1 MVTVGAMT
9 TSDTRRAV
17 RLTMLLFFAQ
27 PFAIGCWMAL
37 IPIVKEGLGLNEAQL
52 AIALMGLPAGIVP
65 TLPLA
70 GRVIGRYGPRRVCM
84 AALPAQALVLWIILL
99 AGGQTALFLAL
110 MLFGAVG
117 AFSQVGL
124 NTYAGRLEKERK
136 VGVMSRCH
144 GLWAIGVTVASAMAA
159 LASGL
164 PLLWI
169 PLLVSVPGM
178 IAGIFAAGALPRL
191 GADNAGSGP
200 GSRRILDLPPALI
213 LISLFALVV
222 AMTEGA
228 MSDWSAVY
236 MAQRLGGEATA
247 AGLAVS
253 VYAGALA
260 LGRLFGDAL
269 RARVGPV
276 FLARATIL
284 VAISG
289 VLLLV
294 APLPSLAGWLG
305 FALVGL
311 GVSVGYPL
319 GVTAVAALDDR
330 FEGPNIA
337 IMSMIALC
345 GFLVGPPMIGFLAE
359 AYSLRTGLAA
369 LLPLLVLSLWLAGFL
384 RPDSAPKS
392 ESEAVAGDESEPG

>member
-1 MVTVGAMT
+1 MT
-9 TSDTRRAV
+9 ASDTRRAV

-37 IPIVKEGLGLNEAQL
+37 IPVVKGALGLNEAQL
-52 AIALMGLPAGIVP
+52 AIALMGLPVGIVP
-65 TLPLA
+65 TLPVA
-70 GRVIGRYGPRRVCM
+70 GRAISRFGPRRVCM
-84 AALPAQALVLWIILL
+84 AALPVQALVLWLVLL
-99 AGGQTALFLAL
+99 AGSQTALFLAL

-124 NTYAGRLEKERK
+124 NTYAGRLEKERS

-144 GLWAIGVTVASAMAA
+144 GLWAIGVTAASAMTAMA
-159 LASGL
+159 TGL

-169 PLLVSVPGM
+169 PLVVAIPGM
-178 IAGIFAAGALPRL
+178 LAGVFAAFALPKL
-191 GADNAGSGP
+191 GADSVRSGP
-200 GSRRILDLPPALI
+200 GSRRLSDLPRALI

-236 MAQRLGGEATA
+236 MAQRMGGESAV

-253 VYAGALA
+253 VYAAALA
-260 LGRLFGDAL
+260 IGRLLGDTM

-276 FLARATIL
+276 SLARGTIL
-284 VAISG
+284 VAILG
-289 VLLLV
+289 VVLVV
-294 APLPSLAGWLG
+294 APLPNLASWLG

-345 GFLVGPPMIGFLAE
+345 GFLIGPPLIGFLAE
-359 AYSLRTGLAA
+359 AYSLRIGLAA
-369 LLPLLVLSLWLAGFL
+369 LLPLLAVSLWLAGFL
-384 RPDSAPKS
+384 KPDSARLADS
-392 ESEAVAGDESEPG
+392 GSGREAESKEF